1 MVAFYVPGM
10 TNSLYSG
17 IAPRAYAETPTPL
30 AAATNVPAATAAPVA
45 ATPVA
50 APTATPTALSAAA
63 LPATPAAPAG
73 MSQEMWQTVL
83 KNAGP
88 QAVAQLAAAE
98 QGQRQA
104 EAAYTAAQQAS
115 AQYEAAT
122 KNPWDGTYSRPTA
135 GLDPLAVD
143 LLQRYGTQGL
153 QFVTNKGNPASIK
166 ESELGKK
173 GATATSTGFV
183 PLDPNAQYRLINEK
197 GKDRVLY
204 TGTGEE
210 GLKNVY
216 AMAQDLSAT
225 KGKKANWGVEM
236 LDPATGQWSRVAD
249 DDPAKKWTSV
259 VGDVLGTALPI
270 ATALIPGMQFLGP
283 IATTALAGGAG
294 AALAGRD
301 PLKGA
306 VMGGLSAAGG
316 QLLGPVIQSAGGV
329 ATNLGTAIGT
339 GLGTTAGGLATGQNL
354 QNALL
359 GGVAAGGLSYLG
371 GEVFGPKGGAQS
383 GTDVG
388 QTAADAVGQTVG
400 QQAGEQL
407 SGGLGDIVVQAA
419 SRGIAPNLGAI
430 TSAIGGS
437 AGNLLM
443 NQIPGSTGSQPVQ
456 EAPSLGDLNQIVV
469 TAQPQT
475 PPINLGTVNVP
486 SLLPSQPPSAL
497 EQVQQ
502 QLEQQQ
508 QQQAADENQITVTA
522 ADGTPINLGTVNVP
536 IGGGGGLNQT
546 SPTLE
551 DPNLTVTAKEETPI
565 NLGTTV
571 LPIGGSL
578 VPTGPVNQTV
588 TPSEQPPTLD
598 ENSTLDDIIKYL
610 RLGGL
615 GLGLIGDLVGGGS
628 SGGKQGTIPGGLFG
642 GSRSPVFG
650 STLPAP
656 SMPGLAA
663 GAGPRTAADLAG
675 QGLGSNIDYYR
686 YGYGP
691 EQSFRSNIPAAP
703 RNTSTA
709 YTGYEVPFKGLEKM
723 ARGGFAV
730 GGPGDGRDDKIPAM
744 LSDGEYVI
752 DAETVAMLGNG
763 STKAGADALDNF
775 RVNIRKHKG
784 RALSKGE
791 FSDNAKKPEQY
802 LKKGRR

>member
-1 MVAFYVPGM
+1 
-10 TNSLYSG
+10 
-17 IAPRAYAETPTPL
+17 
-30 AAATNVPAATAAPVA
+30 
-45 ATPVA
+45 
-50 APTATPTALSAAA
+50 
-63 LPATPAAPAG
+63 
-73 MSQEMWQTVL
+73 MWQTVL
-83 KNAGP
+83 RSAGP

-122 KNPWDGTYSRPTA
+122 KNPWDGTYERPMA

-143 LLQRYGTQGL
+143 LVQRYGTQGL

-166 ESELGKK
+166 ESEIGKK
-173 GATATSTGFV
+173 GATETSTGFV
-183 PLDPNAQYRLINEK
+183 PLDPNAQYRFINEK

-204 TGTGEE
+204 TGAGEE

-259 VGDVLGTALPI
+259 VGDVLGAALPL
-270 ATALIPGMQFLGP
+270 AVQLIPGVGQLGTLAQ
-283 IATTALAGGAG
+283 IGLSAAAGGAG
-294 AALAGRD
+294 AGLAGKNV
-301 PLKGA
+301 LKGA
-306 VMGGLSAAGG
+306 VMGGLSSAGG
-316 QLLGPVIQSAGGV
+316 QLLGPAIQGVKVPVPGVPGAFTKV
-329 ATNLGTAIGT
+329 ATNLGASVGT
-339 GLGTTAGGLATGQNL
+339 GLGTVAGGLATGQKL

-359 GGVAAGGLSYLG
+359 GGVAAGGLRYAGGELLGPKTPSADGTLVGKDVSGIAADTLAKEAAQGLG
-371 GEVFGPKGGAQS
+371 GS
-383 GTDVG
+383 I
-388 QTAADAVGQTVG
+388 G
-400 QQAGEQL
+400 QQVGGSLGQQVA
-407 SGGLGDIVVQAA
+407 GGLGDLVVEAA
-419 SRGIAPNLGAI
+419 RKGLYNPAGVS
-430 TSAIGGS
+430 SAIGS
-437 AGNLLM
+437 TAGNLLR
-443 NQIPGSTGSQPVQ
+443 Q
-456 EAPSLGDLNQIVV
+456 ELSK
-469 TAQPQT
+469 
-475 PPINLGTVNVP
+475 
-486 SLLPSQPPSAL
+486 
-497 EQVQQ
+497 
-502 QLEQQQ
+502 
-508 QQQAADENQITVTA
+508 
-522 ADGTPINLGTVNVP
+522 
-536 IGGGGGLNQT
+536 T
-546 SPTLE
+546 SPEAENEQLV
-551 DPNLTVTAKEETPI
+551 VTAKEKPPV
-565 NLGTTV
+565 NLGAGVAGALPSV
-571 LPIGGSL
+571 LPSSPTPPKTSPEAEDEQL
-578 VPTGPVNQTV
+578 VVTAKPRTPPSIVPGLSSIVSQLPSGAGQT
-588 TPSEQPPTLD
+588 PAAQPEKPLD
-598 ENSTLDDIIKYL
+598 ENSTLDDIVNYL

-615 GLGLIGDLVGGGS
+615 GLGLIGDLVGGG
-628 SGGKQGTIPGGLFG
+628 GGSTGTNRVPAGLFG

-656 SMPGLAA
+656 NMPGLAST
-663 GAGPRTAADLAG
+663 AGPRTAADLGG
-675 QGLGSNIDYYR
+675 QGLASPQDYYR

-691 EQSFRSNIPAAP
+691 EQSFRSNIAAAP

-709 YTGYEVPFKGLEKM
+709 YTGYAE
-723 ARGGFAV
+723 GGYAV